1 MEKKTQLF
9 QMRVSPE
16 FLAEIDGWRRHQ
28 ADIPARAEAIRRLV
42 ERGMLLKPLA
52 DRLWGLV
59 QAGIITQDVLDDVL
73 ANAGIKLDD
82 LKESD

>member
-1 MEKKTQLF
+1 
-9 QMRVSPE
+9 
-16 FLAEIDGWRRHQ
+16 
-28 ADIPARAEAIRRLV
+28 
-42 ERGMLLKPLA
+42 MLLKPLA